1 MFLDML
7 YYKRYNNLF
16 PKINGKIPNIRR
28 MVFKNNDC
36 YYLSTNSKILII
48 ARDLNE
54 FNKFIQFRMKRS
66 IY

>member
-1 MFLDML
+1 ML
-7 YYKRYNNLF
+7 YYKHHNNLF